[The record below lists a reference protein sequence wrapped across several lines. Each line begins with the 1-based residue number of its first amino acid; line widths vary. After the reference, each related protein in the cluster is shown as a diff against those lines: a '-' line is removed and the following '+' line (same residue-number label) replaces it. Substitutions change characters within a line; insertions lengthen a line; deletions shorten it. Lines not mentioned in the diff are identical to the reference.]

1 MGGSRAAR
9 SAAVPSPGTSTRA
22 RLDPWVSTSQLLPL
36 GRAFLLP
43 DRLVELWIV
52 VQEGDAEEV
61 RSGRLSADAEAVR
74 PGRVS
79 ADGNRVYILD
89 WDDMPL
95 DGWKVVGVG
104 PG

>member
-1 MGGSRAAR
+1 MG
-9 SAAVPSPGTSTRA
+9 VPSGAERCCAEPRHQHRA
-22 RLDPWVSTSQLLPL
+22 LLDPWVSTAQLLPL

-52 VQEGDAEEV
+52 VQEGDAEAV
-61 RSGRLSADAEAVR
+61 RPGRVSADAEAVR

-79 ADGNRVYILD
+79 ADSNRVYILD